1 MTSCTFTTGQTP
13 SAPCWEAFTALM
25 YPTASRAAPTRSSWP
40 SAATLP
46 SAAMDLCCSTQVR
59 PLLVWRSGVHICN
72 KGSLSLSLSLSL
84 ALALAVSLTLK
95 RYWFY
100 RTLVYWSF
108 VQFYSLSILCL
119 WFGRKKI
126 LIHKLIKISLQ
137 QYENG
142 WFCHG
147 CQASTQFWEVFLIF

>member
-72 KGSLSLSLSLSL
+72 KGSLSLSLSLSRSCSRCQSYSKEIL
-84 ALALAVSLTLK
+84 ILQNSGILIICAVLFT
-95 RYWFY
+95 
-100 RTLVYWSF
+100 V
-108 VQFYSLSILCL
+108 YSLFIL
-119 WFGRKKI
+119 KKNPN
-126 LIHKLIKISLQ
+126 S
-137 QYENG
+137 
-142 WFCHG
+142 
-147 CQASTQFWEVFLIF
+147 

>member
-72 KGSLSLSLSLSL
+72 KGSLSLSLSLSCSCSRCQSYSKEIL
-84 ALALAVSLTLK
+84 ILQNSGILIICAVL
-95 RYWFY
+95 FA
-100 RTLVYWSF
+100 V
-108 VQFYSLSILCL
+108 YSLFMI
-119 WFGRKKI
+119 WQKKNPN
-126 LIHKLIKISLQ
+126 S
-137 QYENG
+137 
-142 WFCHG
+142 
-147 CQASTQFWEVFLIF
+147 